1 MQSTMVDHRVYRARY
16 VPGWCGRGVRRS
28 TVLNVAA
35 DAFIPHRELNPNSPA
50 FEPMVTASPAPASGP
65 ARESRLIVLLLHCAG
80 FSIETLRV
88 LVEMLCVENVDP
100 LLSVCKQMHEYDKVL
115 YVAPEKWIVSHRVLI
130 ATRRHHRVGHASMCG
145 STRFDVLFD
154 TSSVETLV
162 VEEQCTDASL
172 GFIALR
178 FPNLKSLTLQ
188 HCEAITDVGLRMV
201 AQGFPQLCSLALHH
215 CRRYDCESHKRIY
228 TVTESGII
236 ALAQGCFEQLSSL
249 DLAGFDFRG
258 IPDTILHALPQRFSQ
273 LSSVRLSA
281 WSDTVPEHHVLYRGP
296 GDCYDIEGI
305 SEDKL
310 LAFARGCSHPITEWE
325 LAGSNITDYG
335 LEALS
340 LHDSFSQVTFL
351 DLSGCIYAT
360 GQGVIALSQNCSQ
373 LTGLDLTEC
382 RQIAAED
389 CDDVIRAL
397 SEGCPHL
404 ESLKLDRA
412 CCRSG
417 DELSFRAYVRYI
429 IHYSAIM
436 GTFEDDLV
444 WDNGFYYDEPSQP
457 SVIDWTNVSFKE
469 KVQYDDDDDDYQDER
484 LQAHGAQSQG
494 DRHRD
499 RSLACVMRDVPAP
512 ERNRKREK
520 KRRQGSRKN
529 KASGARKKKSSG
541 ARKNTRH
548 NARHL
553 MVREIRMRRL

>member
-1 MQSTMVDHRVYRARY
+1 MQSTTADLWVDR
-16 VPGWCGRGVRRS
+16 CGRGVRRS
-28 TVLNVAA
+28 TGMINEVAA
-35 DAFIPHRELNPNSPA
+35 A
-50 FEPMVTASPAPASGP
+50 GP
-65 ARESRLIVLLLHCAG
+65 ARESRLIALLLHCAG
-80 FSIETLRV
+80 FSIETMRV
-88 LVEMLCVENVDP
+88 LVAMLCVENVNP
-100 LLSVCKQMHEYDKVL
+100 LLSVCKEMHAYDKVL
-115 YVAPEKWIVSHRVLI
+115 YVAPKKWIVSHRVLI
-130 ATRRHHRVGHASMCG
+130 ATQRHHPFGHASISG
-145 STRFDVLFD
+145 VTRFDIWFD
-154 TSSVETLV
+154 TASVETLV
-162 VEEQCTDASL
+162 IEEQCTDASL

-178 FPNLKSLTLQ
+178 FPNLKSLALQ
-188 HCEAITDVGLRMV
+188 HCEAITDVGLGIV
-201 AQGFPQLCSLALHH
+201 AQCFPQLCSLALHH
-215 CRRYDCESHKRIY
+215 CRRYLRKDCESNERVY
-228 TVTESGII
+228 TVTESGMI

-249 DLAGFDFRG
+249 DLAGFDFCG
-258 IPDTILHALPQRFSQ
+258 ISDTILHALPQRFSQ
-273 LSSVRLSA
+273 LSSVCLSA
-281 WSDTVPEHHVLYRGP
+281 WSDTVPEHHVLYRGRWHS
-296 GDCYDIEGI
+296 DNSII

-310 LAFARGCSHPITEWE
+310 LAFARGCGHPISEWK
-325 LAGSNITDYG
+325 LAGSNITDNG

-340 LHDSFSQVTFL
+340 QHASFSQVTFL

-360 GQGVIALSQNCSQ
+360 GQGVIALSQSCSQ

-382 RQIAAED
+382 RNIAAED
-389 CDDVIRAL
+389 CDDLIRAL

-404 ESLKLDRA
+404 EGLKLDRA
-412 CCRSG
+412 RCRSG